1 MRTRDVGSGRLVARP
16 AFGPEALAEL
26 RFPPGDELDL
36 IGARVV
42 GDDAAGVRGEGELR
56 RCLLESVNLSQS
68 RFRPLTLI
76 DVSLHRVELSNA
88 QWHSV
93 TARRVELTDARAVGL
108 GLSLDLAADLYA
120 AQTRFDYAGIH
131 LERIRGQVVFS
142 DCSFREARLGGD
154 LSGVVFRNCDLT
166 DAEFTATAAKDTDLR
181 SSRLAG
187 ARGLHS
193 LRGAMIDVEQMVAV
207 AGQLAAEAGLRVSD

>member
-1 MRTRDVGSGRLVARP
+1 M
-16 AFGPEALAEL
+16 
-26 RFPPGDELDL
+26 
-36 IGARVV
+36 
-42 GDDAAGVRGEGELR
+42 
-56 RCLLESVNLSQS
+56 
-68 RFRPLTLI
+68 
-76 DVSLHRVELSNA
+76 VE
-88 QWHSV
+88 
-93 TARRVELTDARAVGL
+93 ELTDARAVGL